1 MVDLRGGVDHRPVL
15 SVRSCGV
22 VSGGEQ
28 MTALWAWITAF
39 LTSLS
44 ADPHAMDVEAPKA
57 AAAVTVA
64 YASFA
69 VEK

>member
-1 MVDLRGGVDHRPVL
+1 
-15 SVRSCGV
+15 
-22 VSGGEQ
+22 
-28 MTALWAWITAF
+28 MTALWAWITAL

-44 ADPHAMDVEAPKA
+44 ADPHAMDVEAPKS

-69 VEK
+69 KEK